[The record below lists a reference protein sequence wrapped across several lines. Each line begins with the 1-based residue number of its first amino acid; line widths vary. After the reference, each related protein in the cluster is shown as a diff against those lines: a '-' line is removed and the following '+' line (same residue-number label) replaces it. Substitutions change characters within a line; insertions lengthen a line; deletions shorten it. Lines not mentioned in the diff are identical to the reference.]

1 MKIKSLLIA
10 AIVALG
16 GSMAVNAQNPEILS
30 NESALAEG
38 VCGPQNCGP
47 KDGLCGPKDCC
58 SPRECAA
65 FEGITLTEA
74 QKTALKQLKADR
86 KNKALEAKKA
96 KRQADSLKRV
106 ARRAERLEYLHQ
118 VQKILTPDQYVTFLE
133 NTIVN
138 NGGPGK
144 GFKPGK
150 EFMGGPRHGKQFNR
164 DNNGPC
170 PYNKEGKPAKDTKDK
185 KNKRNK

>member
-1 MKIKSLLIA
+1 M
-10 AIVALG
+10 
-16 GSMAVNAQNPEILS
+16 
-30 NESALAEG
+30 
-38 VCGPQNCGP
+38 
-47 KDGLCGPKDCC
+47 
-58 SPRECAA
+58 
-65 FEGITLTEA
+65 
-74 QKTALKQLKADR
+74 
-86 KNKALEAKKA
+86 
-96 KRQADSLKRV
+96 

-144 GFKPGK
+144 EFK
-150 EFMGGPRHGKQFNR
+150 GGPRHGKQFNR

>member
-1 MKIKSLLIA
+1 M
-10 AIVALG
+10 
-16 GSMAVNAQNPEILS
+16 
-30 NESALAEG
+30 
-38 VCGPQNCGP
+38 
-47 KDGLCGPKDCC
+47 
-58 SPRECAA
+58 
-65 FEGITLTEA
+65 
-74 QKTALKQLKADR
+74 
-86 KNKALEAKKA
+86 
-96 KRQADSLKRV
+96 
-106 ARRAERLEYLHQ
+106 
-118 VQKILTPDQYVTFLE
+118 QKILTPDQYVTFLE

-150 EFMGGPRHGKQFNR
+150 EFKGGSRHGKQFNR